1 VKDANSVEEKEEE
14 EEEEYILWKAWLCFD
29 RKIDNSSD

>member
-14 EEEEYILWKAWLCFD
+14 EEYILLWKAVLCSD
-29 RKIDNSSD
+29 RQKDRQQF